1 VILIKPKLR
10 LNKKFNFL
18 KGVYMAIEDEIRK
31 VMMLQVKE
39 AADKLSTEVK
49 NSFEKLDM
57 ESQSIS
63 LQIQIDG
70 TKQLEKN
77 KIELSKHCDKEFE
90 KLKQE
95 VEKLKSDHEKSLA
108 QIKESFIKRI
118 GGKSWFSLK

>member
-1 VILIKPKLR
+1 
-10 LNKKFNFL
+10 
-18 KGVYMAIEDEIRK
+18 MAIEDEIKK

-39 AADKLSTEVK
+39 ASDKLSAEVK
-49 NSFEKLDM
+49 NSLEKLDM

-70 TKQLEKN
+70 TKQTEKN
-77 KIELSKHCDKEFE
+77 KTELSKHCDKEFE
-90 KLKQE
+90 KLKQDA
-95 VEKLKSDHEKSLA
+95 EKLKNDLEKSLA

>member
-1 VILIKPKLR
+1 
-10 LNKKFNFL
+10 
-18 KGVYMAIEDEIRK
+18 MAIEDEIRK

-39 AADKLSTEVK
+39 ASDKLSTDVK